1 METHAVAA
9 APSRRTVLAGIAG
22 TVVFSAVFALAVN
35 WAKWTPYV
43 HKLRGI
49 VRTRTWPGHDIL
61 AKAGSAHSAPSFHAA
76 RTFTRTYAN
85 DVWPGFVAALLVAAA
100 LEALIPRRWLLRTLA
115 HRTASHSSLA
125 GGMLALP
132 TLSARS
138 SSSRREI
145 PIVKGA
151 RAGRRLGGRDGRAAV
166 GVAGT
171 SILTGALLA
180 VLTR

>member
-100 LEALIPRRWLLRTLA
+100 LEALIPRRVAAADACAPHRLAQLARRRDARAAHALGTLVVI
-115 HRTASHSSLA
+115 
-125 GGMLALP
+125 P
-132 TLSARS
+132 TRDPDREGRARRPT
-138 SSSRREI
+138 SRR
-145 PIVKGA
+145 A
-151 RAGRRLGGRDGRAAV
+151 
-166 GVAGT
+166 
-171 SILTGALLA
+171 
-180 VLTR
+180 